1 MPRSRGTRLVAKRL
15 LDATAEDSNLD
26 YFERFAARKRL
37 KNDSKNQASTSD
49 VPQQQPTDRAS
60 RAARREAAKLG
71 QTLVDQGQAV
81 SRRQGIGQWSED
93 GDSENDSGTAAEDDE
108 DDDDGGDEDAGPDGV
123 DHARITQAFNQAR
136 SRTLKPTI
144 NGIGS
149 RHKGKL
155 PQDAEA
161 SSDDE
166 EGSQE
171 ELFESQSPD
180 GEEATPPR
188 NPNGRSRSRH
198 GANGNA
204 LHQKHQQNHGDRD
217 RLTQKDNKSASSPDE
232 DESEAESASEISHE
246 IAEDTVFV
254 EAPEQDEATVTV
266 KVVINS
272 MGGIFKTLQH
282 PVWTGSTH
290 WIDEF
295 ESDDDDDGQ
304 KTCKTS
310 AGKALMGEIQRLNN
324 VLEEAANPPDD
335 PFDDDHGLT
344 ISTTA
349 YLRTKGVDVRQHLT
363 RIAELVDEICS
374 RKLLPISEAGSQHFA
389 TQLVKKR
396 RALLRDMSCRLI
408 PMLII
413 TVKKACG
420 ICQPGDNRSKTTLHL
435 DCFRLQFF
443 LRPLAW
449 ADRLHRAL
457 ERGLEQW
464 PEDDEA
470 HNGADK
476 SHEGG
481 RDALDAEKKA
491 RSTLASQLDALYSA
505 VRKAEKEIHEVATQ
519 AEREEREAE
528 VRRQER
534 ERKMERQRE
543 IAAKKQ
549 REEEEQKEKDE
560 RAFQAF
566 FEATRALRSQP
577 DPLKR
582 MWDQDQ
588 AALPEQF
595 RATSTVRATP
605 VGSSPGQGQRTT
617 GPARSRGGPSRHARF
632 ESGSDSDDPFSDN
645 YRPRSVT
652 NRNASSNGDRAR
664 QNPFSGL
671 GSPQQA
677 RNASGRWSEEEEK
690 IMIKAIR
697 YKRNYDVVS
706 MAQKLRRSEDDVARK
721 AAFLKQGFRE
731 VYTQRGREI
740 PAWAL

>member
-26 YFERFAARKRL
+26 YFEQFNARKRS
-37 KNDSKNQASTSD
+37 KNDSKTQAPTPA
-49 VPQQQPTDRAS
+49 VPQQQPTDRAF

-71 QTLVDQGQAV
+71 QPLGVRGQAV
-81 SRRQGIGQWSED
+81 SHRQGTRQWSED
-93 GDSENDSGTAAEDDE
+93 GNSEDDSGTAAEDDE
-108 DDDDGGDEDAGPDGV
+108 DDGDGDEEDVGPDGV
-123 DHARITQAFNQAR
+123 ERITQAINQAR
-136 SRTLKPTI
+136 NRTLKPTI
-144 NGIGS
+144 NGLDS
-149 RHKGKL
+149 RHKGKQPL
-155 PQDAEA
+155 DSEA
-161 SSDDE
+161 ASDDG
-166 EGSQE
+166 EGSRE
-171 ELFESQSPD
+171 ELLESQSPD

-188 NPNGRSRSRH
+188 NPNDRSRSRH

-204 LHQKHQQNHGDRD
+204 LHQKHQQSHGDRD
-217 RLTQKDNKSASSPDE
+217 RLAQKDNTNASPPGE
-232 DESEAESASEISHE
+232 DESEAESASEIGQE
-246 IAEDTVFV
+246 IDEDTVFV
-254 EAPEQDEATVTV
+254 EAPEQDEETVTV

-272 MGGIFKTLQH
+272 MGGISKTLQH
-282 PVWTGSTH
+282 PAWTGSTH

-295 ESDDDDDGQ
+295 ESDNDDDDGQ

-310 AGKALMGEIQRLNN
+310 TGKALMGEIQRLND
-324 VLEEAANPPDD
+324 VLEEAANPPED
-335 PFDDDHGLT
+335 PFDGDHALT
-344 ISTTA
+344 TSPTA
-349 YLRTKGVDVRQHLT
+349 YLRTKSVDVRQHLT
-363 RIAELVDEICS
+363 RIAEIVDETCS
-374 RKLLPISEAGSQHFA
+374 RKLHPISEARSQHFA
-389 TQLVKKR
+389 TQLAKRR
-396 RALLRDMSCRLI
+396 RALLRDMSRRLI

-420 ICQPGDNRSKTTLHL
+420 ICQPEDNRSKTTLNL

-464 PEDDEA
+464 PEDDE
-470 HNGADK
+470 
-476 SHEGG
+476 SHDGSDRSREGG
-481 RDALDAEKKA
+481 RDALDAGKKA
-491 RSTLASQLDALYSA
+491 RSTLASQLGALYSA

-528 VRRQER
+528 IKRQER

-549 REEEEQKEKDE
+549 REQEEQEQKDE

-577 DPLKR
+577 DPLKQL
-582 MWDQDQ
+582 WDQDQ

-617 GPARSRGGPSRHARF
+617 GPARPQGGPSRHARF
-632 ESGSDSDDPFSDN
+632 ESVSNSDDPFSNN
-645 YRPRSVT
+645 YRPPSVS
-652 NRNASSNGDRAR
+652 NRHASSNGARAR
-664 QNPFSGL
+664 QNRLSGL
-671 GSPQQA
+671 GSPQQS
-677 RNASGRWSEEEEK
+677 RNASRRWSEEEEK
-690 IMIKAIR
+690 AMIRAIR

-706 MAQKLRRSEDDVARK
+706 MAQKLRRSEADVARK

-731 VYTQRGREI
+731 VYTQEGREI